1 MNHSIEEY
9 FKRQKTNKQTNK
21 ENRKREPLKIN
32 GEIRRKKDK

>member
-9 FKRQKTNKQTNK
+9 FRRQKNK